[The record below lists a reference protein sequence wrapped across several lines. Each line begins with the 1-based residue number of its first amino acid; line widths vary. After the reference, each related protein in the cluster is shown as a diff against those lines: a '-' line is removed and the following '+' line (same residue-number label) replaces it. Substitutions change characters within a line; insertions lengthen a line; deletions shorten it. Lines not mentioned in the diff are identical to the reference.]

1 MTDEDRSGSP
11 IDRPVRELA
20 VHLPAAWTAF
30 HEQYY
35 SAYLAYAELQ
45 LGDRGEAGELVHRVF
60 VHLAAHWQ
68 RLMREEAPMASA
80 WALLK
85 SGVARHLEERGR
97 EPAMPETAVFR
108 NVSRRVLEDVR
119 GEFAA
124 MESALGLYTAIARL
138 PERQFDVIVL
148 RYVLGYPTGD
158 VARLMGV
165 SDATVRTHC
174 TLARRKLGRD
184 LQMDTG
190 GDGDDD
196 DARR

>member
-1 MTDEDRSGSP
+1 M
-11 IDRPVRELA
+11 
-20 VHLPAAWTAF
+20 PAAWTAF

-35 SAYLAYAELQ
+35 PAYLAYAELQ
-45 LGDRGEAGELVHRVF
+45 LGDREEAGELVHRVF

-97 EPAMPETAVFR
+97 TPAMPETAVFR
-108 NVSRRVLEDVR
+108 NVGRRVLEDVR

-165 SDATVRTHC
+165 SDVTVRTHC